1 MRNNTR
7 GVDVM
12 TVCGLV
18 CIDFDG
24 YTPLAKGS
32 LTNGVVV
39 VVACACLRTY
49 ITLKR
54 SVERSRPRQ
63 IAHQIDA

>member
-18 CIDFDG
+18 GIDFDG
-24 YTPLAKGS
+24 YTPLAKRS
-32 LTNGVVV
+32 LTYGVVV

-54 SVERSRPRQ
+54 S
-63 IAHQIDA
+63 